1 MLERVNETDDHG
13 ELALELALTS
23 KQDTIAE
30 NLVRHQADINHIDG
44 NNRTLL
50 HLAIQRGTIDTLE
63 PSHFDANA
71 SLGDEHSATFLIR
84 HSCLLD
90 HQTSVERETPL
101 HLLSSLKA
109 KELSTDVLLSMCR
122 IAQLVLEYGA
132 DPNQT
137 DAQGNTCLH
146 RAILA
151 DNMNMFRELLKVSN
165 LSLNERNRDDHVPLW
180 LALQQ
185 AEQMHS
191 NFHDETFASLLVDH
205 HASIDAIDPITDD
218 SLLHKCARHHY
229 QLAGLYLI
237 SQGAMVNHRNRHGE
251 TALHLTS
258 QLGLEQFTSALLDRG
273 ADPNIQ
279 TMVVAADET
288 PVGLQ
293 TPVHRAVYASQERL
307 LQIYID
313 RQETITDRTRQ
324 ADFNLQDEHGQSVF
338 SLALWMNM
346 LTIAKQLLDV
356 GHAQLDIKDAE
367 QSPLL
372 AQAISKQNVPAALFL
387 LEQNVDVN
395 EVTHELCPI
404 QLAVQYQLPSV
415 VEALCRHGAT
425 MNVIDTSGNS
435 VLWNALDSGQE
446 NIATILVKFGCDST
460 Q

>member
-1 MLERVNETDDHG
+1 MNETDEYG

-30 NLVRHQADINHIDG
+30 NLVRHQADINHINAD
-44 NNRTLL
+44 NRTLL
-50 HLAIQRGTIDTLE
+50 HLAIQRGTIKALDSSNLYV
-63 PSHFDANA
+63 HA

-90 HQTSVERETPL
+90 HQTSVELETPL

-132 DPNQT
+132 DPNRA

-151 DNMNMFRELLKVSN
+151 DNMNIFRELLKVSN

-185 AEQMHS
+185 AEQMHL
-191 NFHDETFASLLVDH
+191 NLHDETFASLLVNH
-205 HASIDAIDPITDD
+205 HASIDAIDPITED

-237 SQGAMVNHRNRHGE
+237 SQGATVNHRNRHGE

-258 QLGLEQFTSALLDRG
+258 QLALEQFTSALLDHG

-279 TMVVAADET
+279 TMVVPSSDADET
-288 PVGLQ
+288 VVGLQ

-313 RQETITDRTRQ
+313 RQETISDRTRQ

-356 GHAQLDIKDAE
+356 GHAQLDIKDTE

-404 QLAVQYQLPSV
+404 QLAVQYHLPSV
-415 VEALCRHGAT
+415 VEALCRHAAN